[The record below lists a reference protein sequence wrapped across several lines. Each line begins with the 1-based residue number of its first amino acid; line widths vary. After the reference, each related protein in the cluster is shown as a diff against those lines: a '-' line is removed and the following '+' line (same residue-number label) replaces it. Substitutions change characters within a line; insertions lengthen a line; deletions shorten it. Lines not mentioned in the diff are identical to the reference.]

1 MTKDSTVS
9 DFIPSLIA
17 GTISGIIFVVSAMA
31 LAALIF
37 TGPLSSY
44 LPQGIGIL
52 LVGSIIFALFSAL
65 TATYP
70 LILSAPQDIPIAI
83 LALMAVSIGADING
97 QMVAEEAFQFIFV
110 AIGVTSVLVG
120 LFFWILGRFRLGKLV
135 RFIPFP
141 VVGGFLAGTGWL
153 IVKFS
158 FTMMTDMDLTLVN
171 LEHFIESDIL
181 FQWFPGLVFAVVML
195 LAGRRFS
202 HYLLTPGILT
212 GSIILFYGI
221 MFAQGF
227 TFGELEN
234 RGFLLGPFPEGGLFP
249 GFPFQ
254 YVPDFRWDLF
264 LVHLPAI
271 ATMMILSAIS
281 VLFNYSGL
289 ELIVKEDF
297 DLDKELRLTGYS
309 NILAGMAGTPAGY
322 LTLSETSLAYNIGSR
337 SRLPSIIVAVFCG
350 IALLIGA
357 QALSIFPKVVLGGL
371 LLNLGLE
378 FLVEWLVDTWK
389 RLHKSDYLVIVLIL
403 IVIGTVGFLEGI
415 VIGLLMSIALFVINY
430 SKVEVV
436 KYELTG
442 KTFNSNVER
451 SEYLR
456 KILDDNGDQIFIL
469 PLQGFI
475 FFGTAN
481 KLLQRVLY
489 RIESDTSNSMKYLLS
504 DFRQVTGMDSSAV
517 NSFNKLK
524 IMAENHKFQ
533 VLLCG
538 LNQDINEQLL
548 IEGLIPDDSN
558 LIQIFVDLDHGL
570 EWCEEQIIQTVLKDS
585 NAVDGIRDN
594 SVFRIMLNDI
604 SEYLEEQDVLADT
617 VIIEQGKNPGGI
629 YFLES
634 GHITVKLDSGQGKQI
649 RLKTL
654 GPGTVVGEVSLYL
667 GSKASASVVTNV
679 DCRINYLSKENFKK
693 MNLEAPEKITKLH
706 TYVVKL
712 LSDRLAES
720 NATIRALL
728 R

>member
-37 TGPLSSY
+37 TGPLSPY

-171 LEHFIESDIL
+171 LEHFIESHIL

-221 MFAQGF
+221 MFTQGF

-309 NILAGMAGTPAGY
+309 NILAGIAGTPAGY

-357 QALSIFPKVVLGGL
+357 QALSIFPKVILGGL

-481 KLLQRVLY
+481 KLLQRVLD
-489 RIESDTSNSMKYLLS
+489 RIENDTRNSMKYLLS

-538 LNQDINEQLL
+538 LDQDINEQLL

-558 LIQIFVDLDHGL
+558 LIQTFVDLDHGL
-570 EWCEEQIIQTVLKDS
+570 EWCEEKIIQTVLKDS
-585 NAVDGIRDN
+585 GDLDSLRDN
-594 SVFRIMLNDI
+594 SQFRNMLSDI
-604 SEYLEEQDVLADT
+604 SEYLEEQDVPADM
-617 VIIEQGKNPGGI
+617 VIIEQGKKAGGI

-634 GHITVKLDSGQGKQI
+634 GHFTVRLDSGKGEQI

-667 GSKASASVVTNV
+667 GSKASASVVTDV
-679 DCRINYLSKENFKK
+679 DCRIYYLSKENFKK
-693 MNLEAPEKITKLH
+693 LQLKAPEKTTMLH
-706 TYVVKL
+706 SYVVRL

-720 NATIRALL
+720 NATIQALL

>member
-17 GTISGIIFVVSAMA
+17 GTISGIIFVVSAVA

-83 LALMAVSIGADING
+83 LALMAVSIGAGING

-171 LEHFIESDIL
+171 LEHFIESDIF

-249 GFPFQ
+249 GFPFE

-271 ATMMILSAIS
+271 ATMMILSVIS

-309 NILAGMAGTPAGY
+309 NILVGIAGAPAGY
-322 LTLSETSLAYNIGSR
+322 LTLNETSLAYNLGSR

-357 QALSIFPKVVLGGL
+357 QALSIFPKVILGGL

-481 KLLQRVLY
+481 KLLQRVLD
-489 RIESDTSNSMKYLLS
+489 RIESDTRNSMKYLLS

-524 IMAENHKFQ
+524 IMAENHQFHI
-533 VLLCG
+533 LLCG
-538 LNQDINEQLL
+538 LDQDINEQLL
-548 IEGLIPDDSN
+548 IEGIIPDDSN
-558 LIQIFVDLDHGL
+558 IIQTFVDLDHGL

-585 NAVDGIRDN
+585 GDLDRLRDN
-594 SVFRIMLNDI
+594 SQFRNMLSDI
-604 SEYLEEQDVLADT
+604 SEYLEEQDVSADM
-617 VIIEQGKNPGGI
+617 VIIEQGKKAGGI

-634 GHITVKLDSGQGKQI
+634 GHFTVRLGSGKGEQI

-667 GSKASASVVTNV
+667 GSEASASVVTDV
-679 DCRINYLSKENFKK
+679 DCRIYYLSKENFKK
-693 MNLEAPEKITKLH
+693 LQLEAPEKTTMLH
-706 TYVVKL
+706 SYVVKL

-720 NATIRALL
+720 NATIQALL

>member
-37 TGPLSSY
+37 TGPLSPY

-171 LEHFIESDIL
+171 LEHFIESHIL

-221 MFAQGF
+221 MFTQGF

-309 NILAGMAGTPAGY
+309 NILAGIAGTPAGY

-337 SRLPSIIVAVFCG
+337 SRLPSLIVAIFCG
-350 IALLIGA
+350 IALLVGA
-357 QALSIFPKVVLGGL
+357 QILSIFPKVILGGL

-481 KLLQRVLY
+481 KLLQRVLD
-489 RIESDTSNSMKYLLS
+489 RIENDTRNSMKYLLS

-538 LNQDINEQLL
+538 LDQDCLL
-548 IEGLIPDDSN
+548 YTSPSP
-558 LIQIFVDLDHGL
+558 
-570 EWCEEQIIQTVLKDS
+570 
-585 NAVDGIRDN
+585 RD
-594 SVFRIMLNDI
+594 
-604 SEYLEEQDVLADT
+604 A
-617 VIIEQGKNPGGI
+617 
-629 YFLES
+629 
-634 GHITVKLDSGQGKQI
+634 
-649 RLKTL
+649 TL
-654 GPGTVVGEVSLYL
+654 SRMPS
-667 GSKASASVVTNV
+667 SA
-679 DCRINYLSKENFKK
+679 
-693 MNLEAPEKITKLH
+693 
-706 TYVVKL
+706 
-712 LSDRLAES
+712 
-720 NATIRALL
+720 
-728 R
+728 

>member
-37 TGPLSSY
+37 TGPLSPY

-83 LALMAVSIGADING
+83 LALMAVSISAGINEKI
-97 QMVAEEAFQFIFV
+97 VAEEAFQFIFV

-120 LFFWILGRFRLGKLV
+120 LFFWVLGRFRLGKLV

-171 LEHFIESDIL
+171 LEHFIKSDIL
-181 FQWFPGLVFAVVML
+181 FQWFPGLVFAVVIL

-202 HYLLTPGILT
+202 HYLLTPGILA

-221 MFAQGF
+221 MFVQGF

-234 RGFLLGPFPEGGLFP
+234 RGFLLGPFPKGGLFP
-249 GFPFQ
+249 GFPFE

-271 ATMMILSAIS
+271 ATMMILSTIS

-309 NILAGMAGTPAGY
+309 NILVGITGAPAGY

-337 SRLPSIIVAVFCG
+337 SRLPSIIVAIFCG
-350 IALLIGA
+350 IALLVGA
-357 QALSIFPKVVLGGL
+357 QILSIFPKVILGGL

-389 RLHKSDYLVIVLIL
+389 RLNKSDYLVILLIL
-403 IVIGTVGFLEGI
+403 IVIGTVGFLEGV
-415 VIGLLMSIALFVINY
+415 VIGLLMSIVLFVVNY

-451 SEYLR
+451 SAYLR
-456 KILDDNGDQIFIL
+456 QILDDNGDHVFIL

-481 KLLQRVLY
+481 RLLQRVLN
-489 RIESDTSNSMKYLLS
+489 RIESDSGDSIKYFLS

-524 IMAENHKFQ
+524 IMAENHQFQ
-533 VLLCG
+533 ILLCG
-538 LNQDINEQLL
+538 LNEDINEQLK

-558 LIQIFVDLDHGL
+558 IIQTFVDLDHGL

-585 NAVDGIRDN
+585 GDLDRLGDN
-594 SVFRIMLNDI
+594 SQFRNMLSDI
-604 SEYLEEQDVLADT
+604 SAYLEEQDVPADM
-617 VIIEQGKNPGGI
+617 VIIEQGKKAGGI

-634 GHITVKLDSGQGKQI
+634 GHITVRLDSGKGKQI

-667 GSKASASVVTNV
+667 GSEASASVITDV
-679 DCRINYLSKENFKK
+679 DCRIYYLSKENFKK
-693 MNLEAPEKITKLH
+693 LQLEAPEKITILH
-706 TYVVKL
+706 SFVVRL

>member
-37 TGPLSSY
+37 TGPLSPY

-83 LALMAVSIGADING
+83 LALMAVSIGAGINEKI
-97 QMVAEEAFQFIFV
+97 VAEEAFQFIFV

-120 LFFWILGRFRLGKLV
+120 LFFWVLGRFRLGKLV

-171 LEHFIESDIL
+171 LEHFIKSDIL
-181 FQWFPGLVFAVVML
+181 FQWFPGLVFAVAML

-202 HYLLTPGILT
+202 HYLLTPGILA

-221 MFAQGF
+221 MFVQGF

-309 NILAGMAGTPAGY
+309 NILVGIAGAPAGY

-350 IALLIGA
+350 IALVIGA
-357 QALSIFPKVVLGGL
+357 QALSIFPKVILGGL

-481 KLLQRVLY
+481 RLLQRVLN
-489 RIESDTSNSMKYLLS
+489 RIESDSGDSIKYLLS

-524 IMAENHKFQ
+524 IMAENHQFQ
-533 VLLCG
+533 ILLCG
-538 LNQDINEQLL
+538 LNEDINEQLK

-558 LIQIFVDLDHGL
+558 IIQTFVDLDHGL

-585 NAVDGIRDN
+585 GDLDRLGDN
-594 SVFRIMLNDI
+594 SQFRNMLSDI
-604 SEYLEEQDVLADT
+604 SAYLEEQDVPADM
-617 VIIEQGKNPGGI
+617 VIIEQGKKAGGI

-634 GHITVKLDSGQGKQI
+634 GHITVRLDSGKGKQI

-667 GSKASASVVTNV
+667 GSEASASVITDV
-679 DCRINYLSKENFKK
+679 DCRIYYLSKENFKK
-693 MNLEAPEKITKLH
+693 LQLKAPEKTTMLH
-706 TYVVKL
+706 SYVVRL

-720 NATIRALL
+720 NATIQALL

>member
-37 TGPLSSY
+37 TGPLSPY

-52 LVGSIIFALFSAL
+52 LVGSIIFALFSAI

-83 LALMAVSIGADING
+83 LALMAVSIGADINR

-171 LEHFIESDIL
+171 LEHFIESHIL

-221 MFAQGF
+221 MFTQGF

-309 NILAGMAGTPAGY
+309 NILAGIAGTPAGY

-357 QALSIFPKVVLGGL
+357 QALSIFPKVILGGL

-389 RLHKSDYLVIVLIL
+389 KLHKSDYLVIVLIL

-481 KLLQRVLY
+481 KLLQRVLD
-489 RIESDTSNSMKYLLS
+489 RIENDTRNSMKYLLS

-538 LNQDINEQLL
+538 LDQDINEQLL

-558 LIQIFVDLDHGL
+558 LIQTFVDLDHGL

-585 NAVDGIRDN
+585 GDLDSLRDN
-594 SVFRIMLNDI
+594 SQFRNMLSDI
-604 SEYLEEQDVLADT
+604 SEYLEEQDVPADM
-617 VIIEQGKNPGGI
+617 VIIEQGKKAGGI

-634 GHITVKLDSGQGKQI
+634 GHFTVRLDSGKGEQI

-667 GSKASASVVTNV
+667 GSKASASVVTDV
-679 DCRINYLSKENFKK
+679 DCRIYYLSKENFKK
-693 MNLEAPEKITKLH
+693 LQLKAPEKTTMLH
-706 TYVVKL
+706 SYVVKL

-720 NATIRALL
+720 NATIQALL

>member
-83 LALMAVSIGADING
+83 LALMAVSIGAGING

-249 GFPFQ
+249 GFPFE

-309 NILAGMAGTPAGY
+309 NILAGIAGAPAGY
-322 LTLSETSLAYNIGSR
+322 LTLNETSLAYNLGSR

-350 IALLIGA
+350 ITLLIGA
-357 QALSIFPKVVLGGL
+357 QALSIFPKVILGGL

-481 KLLQRVLY
+481 TLLQRVRD

-524 IMAENHKFQ
+524 IMAENHQFQ
-533 VLLCG
+533 ILLCG
-538 LNQDINEQLL
+538 LNEDINDQLKV
-548 IEGLIPDDSN
+548 EGLIPDDSN
-558 LIQIFVDLDHGL
+558 IIQTFVDLDHGL

-585 NAVDGIRDN
+585 GDLDRLRDN
-594 SVFRIMLNDI
+594 SQFRNMLSDI
-604 SEYLEEQDVLADT
+604 SEYLEEQDVSEDM
-617 VIIEQGKNPGGI
+617 VIIEQGKKAGGI

-634 GHITVKLDSGQGKQI
+634 GHFTVRLDSGKGEQI

-667 GSKASASVVTNV
+667 GSEASASVVTDV
-679 DCRINYLSKENFKK
+679 DCRIYYLSKENFKK
-693 MNLEAPEKITKLH
+693 LQLEAPEKTTMLH
-706 TYVVKL
+706 SYVVKL

-720 NATIRALL
+720 NATIQALL

>member
-83 LALMAVSIGADING
+83 LALMAVSIGAGING

-120 LFFWILGRFRLGKLV
+120 LFFWILGHFRLGKLV

-171 LEHFIESDIL
+171 LEHFIESDIF

-249 GFPFQ
+249 GFPFE

-309 NILAGMAGTPAGY
+309 NILAGIAGTPAGY

-357 QALSIFPKVVLGGL
+357 QALSIFPKVILGGL

-481 KLLQRVLY
+481 KLLQRVLD

-524 IMAENHKFQ
+524 IMAENHQFHI
-533 VLLCG
+533 LLCG
-538 LNQDINEQLL
+538 LDQDINEQLL

-558 LIQIFVDLDHGL
+558 IIQTFVDLDHGL

-585 NAVDGIRDN
+585 GDLDRLRDN
-594 SVFRIMLNDI
+594 SQFRNMLSDI
-604 SEYLEEQDVLADT
+604 SKYLEEQDVPADM
-617 VIIEQGKNPGGI
+617 VIIEQGKKAGGI

-634 GHITVKLDSGQGKQI
+634 GHFTVRLDSGKGEQI

-667 GSKASASVVTNV
+667 GSEASASVVTDV
-679 DCRINYLSKENFKK
+679 DCRIYYLSKENFKK
-693 MNLEAPEKITKLH
+693 LQLEAPEKTTMLH
-706 TYVVKL
+706 SYVVKL

-720 NATIRALL
+720 NATIQALL

>member
-83 LALMAVSIGADING
+83 LALMAVSIGAGING

-212 GSIILFYGI
+212 GSIILFYGL

-249 GFPFQ
+249 GFPFE

-309 NILAGMAGTPAGY
+309 NILVGIAGAPAGY
-322 LTLSETSLAYNIGSR
+322 LTLNETSLAYNLGSR

-350 IALLIGA
+350 IVLLIGA
-357 QALSIFPKVVLGGL
+357 QALSIFPKVILGGL

-481 KLLQRVLY
+481 KLLQRVLD

-524 IMAENHKFQ
+524 IMAENHQFEI
-533 VLLCG
+533 LLCG
-538 LNQDINEQLL
+538 LDQDINEQLL

-558 LIQIFVDLDHGL
+558 IIQTFVDLDHGL

-585 NAVDGIRDN
+585 GDLDRLRDN
-594 SVFRIMLNDI
+594 SQFRNMLSDI
-604 SEYLEEQDVLADT
+604 SEYLEEQDVSEDM
-617 VIIEQGKNPGGI
+617 VIIEQGKKAGGI

-634 GHITVKLDSGQGKQI
+634 GHFTVRLDSGKEKQI

-654 GPGTVVGEVSLYL
+654 GPGTIVGEVSLYL
-667 GSKASASVVTNV
+667 GSEASASVVTDV
-679 DCRINYLSKENFKK
+679 DCRIYYLSKENFKK
-693 MNLEAPEKITKLH
+693 LQLEAPEKTTMLH
-706 TYVVKL
+706 SYVVKL

-720 NATIRALL
+720 NATIQALL

>member
-83 LALMAVSIGADING
+83 LALMAVSIGAGING

-212 GSIILFYGI
+212 GSIILFYGL

-249 GFPFQ
+249 GFPFE

-309 NILAGMAGTPAGY
+309 NILVGIAGAPAGY
-322 LTLSETSLAYNIGSR
+322 LTLNETSLAYNLGSR

-357 QALSIFPKVVLGGL
+357 QALSIFPKVILGGL

-403 IVIGTVGFLEGI
+403 IVIGTVGFLEGV

-481 KLLQRVLY
+481 KLLQRVLD

-524 IMAENHKFQ
+524 IMAENHQFEI
-533 VLLCG
+533 LLCG
-538 LNQDINEQLL
+538 LDQDINEQLL
-548 IEGLIPDDSN
+548 IEGIIPDDSN
-558 LIQIFVDLDHGL
+558 IIQTFVDLDHGL

-585 NAVDGIRDN
+585 GDLDRLRDN
-594 SVFRIMLNDI
+594 SQFRNMLSDI
-604 SEYLEEQDVLADT
+604 SEYLEEQDVSEDM
-617 VIIEQGKNPGGI
+617 VIIEQGKKAGGI

-634 GHITVKLDSGQGKQI
+634 GHFTVRLDSGKGEQI

-667 GSKASASVVTNV
+667 GSEASASVVTDV
-679 DCRINYLSKENFKK
+679 DCRIYYLSKENFKK
-693 MNLEAPEKITKLH
+693 LQLEAPEKTTMLH
-706 TYVVKL
+706 SYVVKL

-720 NATIRALL
+720 NATIQALL

>member
-171 LEHFIESDIL
+171 LEHFIESHIL

-309 NILAGMAGTPAGY
+309 NILAGIAGTPAGY

-357 QALSIFPKVVLGGL
+357 QALSIFPKVILGGL

-481 KLLQRVLY
+481 KLLQRVLD

-538 LNQDINEQLL
+538 LDQDINEQLL

-558 LIQIFVDLDHGL
+558 IIQTFVDLDHGL

-585 NAVDGIRDN
+585 GDFDRLRDN
-594 SVFRIMLNDI
+594 SQFRNMLSDI
-604 SEYLEEQDVLADT
+604 SEYLEEQDVPEDM
-617 VIIEQGKNPGGI
+617 VIIEQGKKAGGI

-634 GHITVKLDSGQGKQI
+634 GHFTVRLDSGKGEQI

-654 GPGTVVGEVSLYL
+654 GSGTVVGEVSLYL
-667 GSKASASVVTNV
+667 ESEASASVVTDV
-679 DCRINYLSKENFKK
+679 DCRIYYLSKENFKK
-693 MNLEAPEKITKLH
+693 LQLEAPEKTTMLH
-706 TYVVKL
+706 SYVVKL

-720 NATIRALL
+720 NATIQALL

>member
-83 LALMAVSIGADING
+83 LALMAVSIGAGING

-120 LFFWILGRFRLGKLV
+120 LFFWILGHFRLGKLV

-181 FQWFPGLVFAVVML
+181 FQWFPGLVFAMVML
-195 LAGRRFS
+195 LSTRRFS

-249 GFPFQ
+249 GFPFE

-309 NILAGMAGTPAGY
+309 NILVGIAGAPAGY
-322 LTLSETSLAYNIGSR
+322 LTLNETSLAYNIGSR

-357 QALSIFPKVVLGGL
+357 QALSIFPKVILGGL

-481 KLLQRVLY
+481 KLLQRVLD

-524 IMAENHKFQ
+524 IMAENHQFHI
-533 VLLCG
+533 LLCG
-538 LNQDINEQLL
+538 LDQDINEQLL

-558 LIQIFVDLDHGL
+558 IIQTFVDLDHGL

-585 NAVDGIRDN
+585 GDLDRLRDN
-594 SVFRIMLNDI
+594 SQFRNMLSDI
-604 SEYLEEQDVLADT
+604 SKYLEEQDVPADM
-617 VIIEQGKNPGGI
+617 VIIEQGKKAGGI

-634 GHITVKLDSGQGKQI
+634 GHFTVRLDSGKGEQI

-667 GSKASASVVTNV
+667 GSEASASVVTDV
-679 DCRINYLSKENFKK
+679 DCRIYYLSKENFKK
-693 MNLEAPEKITKLH
+693 LQLEAPEKTTMLH
-706 TYVVKL
+706 SYVVKL

-720 NATIRALL
+720 NATIQAFMR
-728 R
+728 

>member
-37 TGPLSSY
+37 TGPLSPY

-83 LALMAVSIGADING
+83 LALMAVSIGAGINEKI
-97 QMVAEEAFQFIFV
+97 VAEEAFQFIFV

-120 LFFWILGRFRLGKLV
+120 LFFWVLGRFRLGKLV

-171 LEHFIESDIL
+171 LEHFIKSDIL
-181 FQWFPGLVFAVVML
+181 FQWFPGLVFAVVIL

-202 HYLLTPGILT
+202 HYLLTPGILA

-221 MFAQGF
+221 MFVQGF

-234 RGFLLGPFPEGGLFP
+234 RGFLLGPFPKGGLFP
-249 GFPFQ
+249 GFPFE

-271 ATMMILSAIS
+271 ATMMILSTIS

-309 NILAGMAGTPAGY
+309 NILAGIAGAPAGY

-337 SRLPSIIVAVFCG
+337 SRLPSIIVAIFCG
-350 IALLIGA
+350 IALLVGA
-357 QALSIFPKVVLGGL
+357 QILSIFPKVILGGL

-389 RLHKSDYLVIVLIL
+389 RLNKSDYLVILLIL

-415 VIGLLMSIALFVINY
+415 VIGLLMSIVLFVVNY

-451 SEYLR
+451 SAYLR
-456 KILDDNGDQIFIL
+456 QILDDNGDHVFIL

-481 KLLQRVLY
+481 RLLQRVLN
-489 RIESDTSNSMKYLLS
+489 RIESDSGDSIKYFLS

-524 IMAENHKFQ
+524 IMAENHQFQ
-533 VLLCG
+533 ILLCG
-538 LNQDINEQLL
+538 LNEDINEQLK

-558 LIQIFVDLDHGL
+558 IIQTFVDLDHGL

-585 NAVDGIRDN
+585 GDLDRLGDN
-594 SVFRIMLNDI
+594 SQFRNMLSDI
-604 SEYLEEQDVLADT
+604 SAYLEEQDVPADM
-617 VIIEQGKNPGGI
+617 VIIEQGKKAGGI

-634 GHITVKLDSGQGKQI
+634 GHITVRLDSGKGKQI

-667 GSKASASVVTNV
+667 GSEASASVITDV
-679 DCRINYLSKENFKK
+679 DCRIYYLSKENFKK
-693 MNLEAPEKITKLH
+693 LQLEAPEKITILH
-706 TYVVKL
+706 SFVVRL

>member
-83 LALMAVSIGADING
+83 LALMAVSIGAGING

-120 LFFWILGRFRLGKLV
+120 LFFWILGHFRLGKLV

-158 FTMMTDMDLTLVN
+158 FTMMTDIDLTLVN
-171 LEHFIESDIL
+171 LEHFIESDIF

-249 GFPFQ
+249 GFPFE

-271 ATMMILSAIS
+271 ATMMILNAIS
-281 VLFNYSGL
+281 ILFNYSGL

-297 DLDKELRLTGYS
+297 DLDKELWLTGYS
-309 NILAGMAGTPAGY
+309 NILAGIAGAPAGY
-322 LTLSETSLAYNIGSR
+322 LTLNETSLAYNIGSR

-350 IALLIGA
+350 ITLLIGA
-357 QALSIFPKVVLGGL
+357 QALSIFPKVILGGL

-481 KLLQRVLY
+481 KLLQRVLD

-524 IMAENHKFQ
+524 IMAENHQFIY
-533 VLLCG
+533 C
-538 LNQDINEQLL
+538 
-548 IEGLIPDDSN
+548 S
-558 LIQIFVDLDHGL
+558 VD
-570 EWCEEQIIQTVLKDS
+570 WI
-585 NAVDGIRDN
+585 
-594 SVFRIMLNDI
+594 
-604 SEYLEEQDVLADT
+604 
-617 VIIEQGKNPGGI
+617 
-629 YFLES
+629 
-634 GHITVKLDSGQGKQI
+634 
-649 RLKTL
+649 
-654 GPGTVVGEVSLYL
+654 
-667 GSKASASVVTNV
+667 
-679 DCRINYLSKENFKK
+679 
-693 MNLEAPEKITKLH
+693 KI
-706 TYVVKL
+706 
-712 LSDRLAES
+712 
-720 NATIRALL
+720 
-728 R
+728 

>member
-37 TGPLSSY
+37 TGPLSPY

-171 LEHFIESDIL
+171 LEHFIESHIL

-221 MFAQGF
+221 MFTQGF

-309 NILAGMAGTPAGY
+309 NILAGIAGTPAGY

-357 QALSIFPKVVLGGL
+357 QALSIFPKIILGGL

-481 KLLQRVLY
+481 KLLQRVLD
-489 RIESDTSNSMKYLLS
+489 RIENDTRNSMKYLLS

-538 LNQDINEQLL
+538 LDQDINEQLL

-558 LIQIFVDLDHGL
+558 LIQTFVDLDHGL
-570 EWCEEQIIQTVLKDS
+570 EWCEEKIIQTVLKDS
-585 NAVDGIRDN
+585 GDLDSLRDN
-594 SVFRIMLNDI
+594 SQFRNMLSDI
-604 SEYLEEQDVLADT
+604 SEYLEEQDVPADM
-617 VIIEQGKNPGGI
+617 VIIEQGKKAGGI

-634 GHITVKLDSGQGKQI
+634 GHFTVRLDSGKGEQI

-667 GSKASASVVTNV
+667 GSKASASVVTDV
-679 DCRINYLSKENFKK
+679 DCRIYYLSKENFKK
-693 MNLEAPEKITKLH
+693 LQLKAPEKTTMLH
-706 TYVVKL
+706 SYVVKL

-720 NATIRALL
+720 NATIQALL

>member
-37 TGPLSSY
+37 TGPLSPY

-171 LEHFIESDIL
+171 LEHFIESHIL

-221 MFAQGF
+221 MFTQGF

-309 NILAGMAGTPAGY
+309 NILAGIAGTPAGY

-337 SRLPSIIVAVFCG
+337 SRLPSLIVAIFCG
-350 IALLIGA
+350 IALLVGA
-357 QALSIFPKVVLGGL
+357 QILSIFPKVILGGL

-481 KLLQRVLY
+481 KLLQRVLD

-538 LNQDINEQLL
+538 LDQDINEQLL

-558 LIQIFVDLDHGL
+558 LIQTFVDLDHGL
-570 EWCEEQIIQTVLKDS
+570 EWCEEKIIQTVLKDS
-585 NAVDGIRDN
+585 GDLDSLRDN
-594 SVFRIMLNDI
+594 SQFRNMLSDI
-604 SEYLEEQDVLADT
+604 SEYLEEQDVPADM
-617 VIIEQGKNPGGI
+617 VIIEQGKKAGGI

-634 GHITVKLDSGQGKQI
+634 GHFTVRLDSDKGEQI

-667 GSKASASVVTNV
+667 GSKASASVVTDV
-679 DCRINYLSKENFKK
+679 DCRIYYLSKKNFKK
-693 MNLEAPEKITKLH
+693 LQLKAPEKTTMLH
-706 TYVVKL
+706 SYVVKL

-720 NATIRALL
+720 NATIQALL

>member
-83 LALMAVSIGADING
+83 LALMAVSIGAGING

-234 RGFLLGPFPEGGLFP
+234 RGFLLGPFPEAGLFP
-249 GFPFQ
+249 GFPFE

-271 ATMMILSAIS
+271 ATMMILSTVS

-309 NILAGMAGTPAGY
+309 NILVGIAGAPAGY
-322 LTLSETSLAYNIGSR
+322 LTLNETSLAYNLGSR

-350 IALLIGA
+350 IVLLIGA
-357 QALSIFPKVVLGGL
+357 QALSIFPKVILGGL

-415 VIGLLMSIALFVINY
+415 VIGLLMSIVLFVINY

-481 KLLQRVLY
+481 KLLQRVLD

-524 IMAENHKFQ
+524 IMAENHQFEI
-533 VLLCG
+533 LLCG
-538 LNQDINEQLL
+538 LDQDINEQLL
-548 IEGLIPDDSN
+548 IEGIIPDDSN
-558 LIQIFVDLDHGL
+558 IIQTFVDLDHGL

-585 NAVDGIRDN
+585 GDLDRLRDN
-594 SVFRIMLNDI
+594 SQFRNMLSDI
-604 SEYLEEQDVLADT
+604 SEYLEEQDVSEDM
-617 VIIEQGKNPGGI
+617 VIIEQGKKAGGI

-634 GHITVKLDSGQGKQI
+634 GHFTVRLDSGKGEQI

-667 GSKASASVVTNV
+667 GSEASASVVTDV
-679 DCRINYLSKENFKK
+679 DCRIYYLSKENFKK
-693 MNLEAPEKITKLH
+693 LQLEAPEKTTMLH
-706 TYVVKL
+706 SYVVKL

-720 NATIRALL
+720 NATIQALL

>member
-83 LALMAVSIGADING
+83 LALMAVSIGAGING

-171 LEHFIESDIL
+171 LEHFIESDIF

-249 GFPFQ
+249 GFPFE

-297 DLDKELRLTGYS
+297 DLDKELKLTGYS
-309 NILAGMAGTPAGY
+309 NILAGIAGTPAGY
-322 LTLSETSLAYNIGSR
+322 LTLSETSLAYNLGSR

-357 QALSIFPKVVLGGL
+357 QALSIFPKVILGGL

-481 KLLQRVLY
+481 KLLQRVLD

-524 IMAENHKFQ
+524 IMAENHQFHI
-533 VLLCG
+533 LLCG
-538 LNQDINEQLL
+538 LDQDINEQLL

-558 LIQIFVDLDHGL
+558 TIQTFVDLDHGL

-585 NAVDGIRDN
+585 GDLDRLRDN
-594 SVFRIMLNDI
+594 SQFRNMLSDI
-604 SEYLEEQDVLADT
+604 SKYLEEQDVPADM
-617 VIIEQGKNPGGI
+617 VIIEQGKKAGGI

-634 GHITVKLDSGQGKQI
+634 GHFTVRLDSGKEKQI

-654 GPGTVVGEVSLYL
+654 GPGTIVGEVSLYL
-667 GSKASASVVTNV
+667 GSKASASVVTDV
-679 DCRINYLSKENFKK
+679 DCRIYYLSKENFKK
-693 MNLEAPEKITKLH
+693 LQLEAPEKTTMLH
-706 TYVVKL
+706 SYVVKL

-720 NATIRALL
+720 NATIQALL

>member
-83 LALMAVSIGADING
+83 LALMAVSIGAGING

-120 LFFWILGRFRLGKLV
+120 LFFWILGHFRLGKLV

-171 LEHFIESDIL
+171 LEHFIESHIL

-221 MFAQGF
+221 MFVQGF

-249 GFPFQ
+249 GFPFE

-309 NILAGMAGTPAGY
+309 NILVGIAGAPAGY
-322 LTLSETSLAYNIGSR
+322 LTLNETSLAYNLGSR

-357 QALSIFPKVVLGGL
+357 QALSIFPKVILGGL

-403 IVIGTVGFLEGI
+403 IVIGTVGFLEGV

-481 KLLQRVLY
+481 KLLQRVLD

-524 IMAENHKFQ
+524 IMAENHQFHI
-533 VLLCG
+533 LLCG
-538 LNQDINEQLL
+538 LDQDINEQLL

-558 LIQIFVDLDHGL
+558 IIQTFVDLDHGL

-585 NAVDGIRDN
+585 GDLDRLRDN
-594 SVFRIMLNDI
+594 SQFRNMLSDI
-604 SEYLEEQDVLADT
+604 SEYLEEQDVSEDM
-617 VIIEQGKNPGGI
+617 VIIEQGKKAGGI

-634 GHITVKLDSGQGKQI
+634 GHFTVRLDSGKGEQI

-667 GSKASASVVTNV
+667 GSEASASVVTDV
-679 DCRINYLSKENFKK
+679 DCRIYYLSKENFKK
-693 MNLEAPEKITKLH
+693 LQLEAPEKTTMLH
-706 TYVVKL
+706 SYVVKL

-720 NATIRALL
+720 NATIQAFMR
-728 R
+728 

>member
-83 LALMAVSIGADING
+83 LALMAVSIGAGING

-249 GFPFQ
+249 GFPFE

-309 NILAGMAGTPAGY
+309 NILAGIAGAPAGY
-322 LTLSETSLAYNIGSR
+322 LTLNETSLAYNLGSR

-350 IALLIGA
+350 ITLLIGA
-357 QALSIFPKVVLGGL
+357 QALSIFPKVILGGL

-403 IVIGTVGFLEGI
+403 IVIGTVGFLEGV

-481 KLLQRVLY
+481 KLLQRVLD

-524 IMAENHKFQ
+524 IMAENHQFEI
-533 VLLCG
+533 LLCG
-538 LNQDINEQLL
+538 LNQDINEQLK

-558 LIQIFVDLDHGL
+558 IIQTFVDLDHGL

-585 NAVDGIRDN
+585 GDLDRLRDN
-594 SVFRIMLNDI
+594 SQFRNMLSDI
-604 SEYLEEQDVLADT
+604 SEYLEEQDVSEDM
-617 VIIEQGKNPGGI
+617 VIIEQGKKAGGI

-634 GHITVKLDSGQGKQI
+634 GHFTVRLDSGKGEQI

-667 GSKASASVVTNV
+667 GSEASASVVTDV
-679 DCRINYLSKENFKK
+679 DCRIYYLSKENFKK
-693 MNLEAPEKITKLH
+693 LQLEAPEKTTMLH
-706 TYVVKL
+706 SYVVKL

-720 NATIRALL
+720 NATIQALL

>member
-37 TGPLSSY
+37 TGPLSPY

-171 LEHFIESDIL
+171 LEHFIESHIL

-221 MFAQGF
+221 MFTQGF

-309 NILAGMAGTPAGY
+309 NILAGIAGTPAGY

-481 KLLQRVLY
+481 KLLQRVLD
-489 RIESDTSNSMKYLLS
+489 RIENDTRNSMKYLLS

-538 LNQDINEQLL
+538 LDQDINEQLL

-558 LIQIFVDLDHGL
+558 LIQTFVDLDHGL
-570 EWCEEQIIQTVLKDS
+570 EWCEEKIIQTVLKDS
-585 NAVDGIRDN
+585 GDLDSLRDN
-594 SVFRIMLNDI
+594 SQFRNMLSDI
-604 SEYLEEQDVLADT
+604 SEYLEEQDVPADM
-617 VIIEQGKNPGGI
+617 VIIEQGKKAGGI

-634 GHITVKLDSGQGKQI
+634 GHFTVRLDSGKGEQI

-667 GSKASASVVTNV
+667 GSKASASVVTDV
-679 DCRINYLSKENFKK
+679 DCRIYYLSKKNFKK
-693 MNLEAPEKITKLH
+693 LQLKAPEKTTMLH
-706 TYVVKL
+706 SYVVKL

-720 NATIRALL
+720 NATIQALL

>member
-37 TGPLSSY
+37 TGPLSPY

-171 LEHFIESDIL
+171 LEHFIESHIL

-221 MFAQGF
+221 MFTQGF

-309 NILAGMAGTPAGY
+309 NILAGIAGTPAGY

-337 SRLPSIIVAVFCG
+337 SRLPSLIVAIFCG
-350 IALLIGA
+350 IALLVGA
-357 QALSIFPKVVLGGL
+357 QILSIFPKVILGGL
-371 LLNLGLE
+371 LLNLGLD

-481 KLLQRVLY
+481 KLLQRVLD
-489 RIESDTSNSMKYLLS
+489 RIENDTRNSMKYLLS

-538 LNQDINEQLL
+538 LDQDINEQLL

-558 LIQIFVDLDHGL
+558 LIQTFVDLDHGL

-585 NAVDGIRDN
+585 GDLDSLRDN
-594 SVFRIMLNDI
+594 SQFRNMLSDI
-604 SEYLEEQDVLADT
+604 SEYLEEQDVPADM
-617 VIIEQGKNPGGI
+617 VIIEQGKKAGGI

-634 GHITVKLDSGQGKQI
+634 GHFTVRLDSGKGEQI

-667 GSKASASVVTNV
+667 GSKASASVVTDV
-679 DCRINYLSKENFKK
+679 DCRIYYLSKENFKK
-693 MNLEAPEKITKLH
+693 LQLKAPEKTTMLH
-706 TYVVKL
+706 SYVVKL

-720 NATIRALL
+720 NATIQALL